1 MSQPI
6 PLNMGFAIAHNAIP
20 ITAPMMITTALTAL
34 LMRYR

>member
-6 PLNMGFAIAHNAIP
+6 PLSMGFAIAHNAIP
-20 ITAPMMITTALTAL
+20 MTTPMMIAPALTAL